1 MSVGWVQIADA
12 NEAFDF
18 YLAFPT
24 PSYDRWSLLSY
35 SLSLFSHPG
44 SCLPLTQCLCG
55 QRWNRLTSLRVV
67 KAQTVWVNLFAN
79 AVATS
84 MRCLPASILASH
96 DPIGGP
102 FRIARRITDIA
113 PVINSRRLSRR
124 PIFETRQSLAKDLAA
139 TGRFLSQQQPTPS
152 GAFRTVC
159 KRFHW
164 R

>member
-1 MSVGWVQIADA
+1 M
-12 NEAFDF
+12 
-18 YLAFPT
+18 
-24 PSYDRWSLLSY
+24 
-35 SLSLFSHPG
+35 
-44 SCLPLTQCLCG
+44 
-55 QRWNRLTSLRVV
+55 SLRVV
-67 KAQTVWVNLFAN
+67 KAQTVRVDLFAN

-84 MRCLPASILASH
+84 MRRLPASILASH

-124 PIFETRQSLAKDLAA
+124 PIFETRQSLAKLSKGFGGHWSVFVAA
-139 TGRFLSQQQPTPS
+139 TATPS

-159 KRFHW
+159 KRFHL